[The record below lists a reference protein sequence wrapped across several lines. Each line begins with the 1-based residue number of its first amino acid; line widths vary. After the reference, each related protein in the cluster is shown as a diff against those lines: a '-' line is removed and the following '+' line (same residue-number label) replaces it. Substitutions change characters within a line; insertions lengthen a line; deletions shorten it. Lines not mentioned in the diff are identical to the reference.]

1 MSQRMF
7 FSDIKN
13 KLVDANIF
21 GKLKKKKI
29 KFITDH
35 SEDVNSNTLLV
46 INNNKKFKR
55 AYLKK
60 AINKGLETII
70 TNGFFEN
77 FKITQIV
84 VEDLDN
90 EIL

>member
-1 MSQRMF
+1 ML

-21 GKLKKKKI
+21 GKLKKKKV

-35 SEDVNSNTLLV
+35 SDNVDSNTLLV
-46 INNNKKFKR
+46 INKNKKFKT

-60 AINKGLETII
+60 AVDKGLETIL
-70 TNGFFEN
+70 TNSFFKN
-77 FKITQIV
+77 YN
-84 VEDLDN
+84 L
-90 EIL
+90 